1 MKKGSQEKGSEG
13 SRWVREGMEQVGV
26 LSGAELQ
33 PHHMGSSEV
42 VGPTLGQGN
51 WSFS

>member
-1 MKKGSQEKGSEG
+1 MREAGGSGKAGSK
-13 SRWVREGMEQVGV
+13 WVV

-33 PHHMGSSEV
+33 PHHVESSEV